1 LEASLT
7 SPLHVHSLDDL
18 PREQIERILERAER
32 LRGQNSLDLLRGKA
46 IVNLFLS
53 PSLRTRVSMELAAQ
67 QLGAHCVTLQEDA
80 GLWKLEFNLGAVMR
94 TDTVE
99 HAKEAI
105 GVLARYGD
113 LLAVR
118 AFPARKSWEEDAK
131 DPILNAF
138 KRWSPKPVLNL
149 ESSLYHPC
157 QALADILTIRRVG
170 SQGLRDSGTKGLRE
184 SAARNPQSLNPSI
197 PQSLPGKIVLTWA
210 DHPKCL
216 PVAVPNSFALGMTQ
230 MGWDLTIARP
240 EGYDLP
246 PEIMQRCREHAK
258 NGVGKLEITDDR
270 EAAFAGAR
278 FVYAKSW
285 GRIDR
290 YGRETEELSER
301 KERGLAKW
309 ITDAA
314 IMKRTDDAYF
324 MHCLPV
330 RRNVVVS
337 DEVIDG
343 PRSIVLDEAEN
354 RLHAQKA
361 LILEMLGV
369 AV

>member
-1 LEASLT
+1 MAL
-7 SPLHVHSLDDL
+7 LHVHSLDDL
-18 PREQIERILERAER
+18 SRERIETILTRAER
-32 LRGQNSLDLLRGKA
+32 IRGQNSLNLLAGKTV
-46 IVNLFLS
+46 INFFLS

-67 QLGAHCVTLQEDA
+67 QLGAHSVTLQEDA
-80 GLWKLEFNLGAVMR
+80 GLWKLEFNMGAVMR

-118 AFPARKSWEEDAK
+118 AFPSRKSWEEDAK

-157 QALADILTIRRVG
+157 QSLADILTIRRQAAADAGKQAG
-170 SQGLRDSGTKGLRE
+170 SATIR
-184 SAARNPQSLNPSI
+184 
-197 PQSLPGKIVLTWA
+197 PGKIVLTWA

-216 PVAVPNSFALGMTQ
+216 PVAVPNSFALGMAQ
-230 MGWDLTIARP
+230 MGWDLTIVRP

-246 PEIMQRCREHAK
+246 PEVMQRCDAHAK
-258 NGVGKLEITDDR
+258 KEGGRLVVTDDR
-270 EAAFAGAR
+270 ESAFAGAR

-290 YGRETEELSER
+290 YGREADEIAER
-301 KERGLAKW
+301 RERGLASW
-309 ITDAA
+309 IVDAA
-314 IMKRTDDAYF
+314 IMKRTDNACF

-330 RRNVVVS
+330 RRNVVVA

-361 LILEMLGV
+361 LILEQMGV
-369 AV
+369 EA

>member
-1 LEASLT
+1 MT
-7 SPLHVHSLDDL
+7 PLHVHSLDDL
-18 PREQIERILERAER
+18 PREQIERILDRAER
-32 LRGQNSLDLLRGKA
+32 IRGQNSLELLQGKA

-80 GLWKLEFNLGAVMR
+80 GLWKLEFNMGAVMR

-118 AFPARKSWEEDAK
+118 AFPSRKSWEEDAK

-157 QALADILTIRRVG
+157 QSLADILTIRRQTAQDAATRK
-170 SQGLRDSGTKGLRE
+170 QGNKE
-184 SAARNPQSLNPSI
+184 AK
-197 PQSLPGKIVLTWA
+197 PGKIVLTWA

-258 NGVGKLEITDDR
+258 RGGGKLEITDDR

-290 YGRETEELSER
+290 YGREAEELAER
-301 KERGLAKW
+301 KERGLSAW

-314 IMKRTDDAYF
+314 IMQRTDNACF

-369 AV
+369 SA

>member
-1 LEASLT
+1 MT
-7 SPLHVHSLDDL
+7 PLHVHSLDNL
-18 PREQIERILERAER
+18 PRNQIEKILDRADR
-32 LRGQNSLDLLRGKA
+32 LRGQNALDLLRGKA

-67 QLGAHCVTLQEDA
+67 QLGAHCVTLQEDG

-105 GVLARYGD
+105 GVLARYAD

-118 AFPARKSWEEDAK
+118 AFPSRKSWEEDSK

-138 KRWSPKPVLNL
+138 QRWSPKPVLNL

-157 QALADILTIRRVG
+157 QSLADILTIRRSYRSNNAGAG
-170 SQGLRDSGTKGLRE
+170 SK
-184 SAARNPQSLNPSI
+184 
-197 PQSLPGKIVLTWA
+197 PGKIVLSWA

-216 PVAVPNSFALGMTQ
+216 PVAVPNSFALGITQ

-240 EGYDLP
+240 DGYDLP
-246 PEIMQRCREHAK
+246 SEILGRCREHAQQQ
-258 NGVGKLEITDDR
+258 GGRLEITDDR
-270 EAAFAGAR
+270 ESAFAGAR
-278 FVYAKSW
+278 YVYAKSW

-290 YGRETEELSER
+290 YGREAEEIAER
-301 KERGLAKW
+301 KERGLAAW
-309 ITDAA
+309 IVDRE
-314 IMKRTDDAYF
+314 IMARTNEACF

-343 PRSIVLDEAEN
+343 PRSIVLDQAEN

-361 LILEMLGV
+361 LILEMLGIN
-369 AV
+369 A

>member
-1 LEASLT
+1 MG
-7 SPLHVHSLDDL
+7 PLHVHSLDDL
-18 PREQIERILERAER
+18 SRAQIERILARAER
-32 LRGQNSLDLLRGKA
+32 IRGQNSLSLLRGKA
-46 IVNLFLS
+46 IVNFFLS

-80 GLWKLEFNLGAVMR
+80 GLWKLEFGQGAVMR

-118 AFPARKSWEEDAK
+118 AFPSRKSWEEDAK

-157 QALADILTIRRVG
+157 QSLADILTIRR
-170 SQGLRDSGTKGLRE
+170 Q
-184 SAARNPQSLNPSI
+184 AARDARSSKGRGAVARKSIRSAKNPVKSARTRASAQK
-197 PQSLPGKIVLTWA
+197 PGKIVLTWA

-246 PEIMQRCREHAK
+246 PEVMQRCRAHAK
-258 NGVGKLEITDDR
+258 QQGGKLEVTADR
-270 EAAFAGAR
+270 AAAFAGAR

-285 GRIDR
+285 GRIDC
-290 YGRETEELSER
+290 YGREAYELAER
-301 KERGLAKW
+301 KERGLAEW
-309 ITDAA
+309 MVDAA
-314 IMKRTDDAYF
+314 IMQRTDNAYF

-330 RRNVVVS
+330 RRNVVVA
-337 DEVIDG
+337 DDVIDG

-361 LILEMLGV
+361 LILEMMGI
-369 AV
+369 